1 MTYKIL
7 YLLNHFNNNGEKHKI
22 IIYGNKNHNVGLYV
36 VLYPKKLENKYLG
49 LKSYASNT
57 QCPITVNTRRYIQYL

>member
-1 MTYKIL
+1 MRMTYKIL

-36 VLYPKKLENKYLG
+36 VL
-49 LKSYASNT
+49 
-57 QCPITVNTRRYIQYL
+57 